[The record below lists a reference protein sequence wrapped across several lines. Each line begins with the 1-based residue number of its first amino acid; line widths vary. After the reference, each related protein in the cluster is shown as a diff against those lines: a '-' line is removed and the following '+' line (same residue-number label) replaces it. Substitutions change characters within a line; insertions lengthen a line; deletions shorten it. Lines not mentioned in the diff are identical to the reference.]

1 MVKNVAAVLLVIL
14 TIFLLPDAKG
24 GVTALGSADRVQAAS
39 TVTQTN
45 STPDSDNRVLL
56 PHIMRNYGHPS
67 PPPMTCPMG
76 AGTTKQSIE
85 VLKQHLGVA
94 ATKRIQTAELYF
106 PQLDGSHR
114 SLMAASL
121 ADLHNLA
128 EQTLAAGVPF
138 EGLAYDLEGWELTP
152 PEERDDPVEAARL
165 ARNMAHGYGKQ
176 LVMGPA
182 AGLTRPFWPD
192 MVPYAD
198 WWVLQ
203 AQGAQKKYPAIPD
216 FRNAVCT
223 LADEVRQANP
233 DIPIWAQLSTQPL
246 HRSLTVS
253 EFLAYAY
260 AIMPACVDGIFV
272 FTPDGQSIAPIF
284 AAVCGP

>member
-1 MVKNVAAVLLVIL
+1 MVRNVATVLLVIL
-14 TIFLLPDAKG
+14 IVFLLPDTKE
-24 GVTALGSADRVQAAS
+24 GSIVPGSVDRVQAAS
-39 TVTQTN
+39 TTTQAI

-56 PHIMRNYGHPS
+56 PSIMRNYGDPIF
-67 PPPMTCPMG
+67 PPTACPMG
-76 AGTTKQSIE
+76 AGTTKHSIE
-85 VLKQHLGVA
+85 VLKQHPGVA
-94 ATKRIQTAELYF
+94 ATKRVQTAELYF
-106 PQLDGSHR
+106 PQLEGSHR

-165 ARNMAHGYGKQ
+165 ARNMAHKYSKH

-198 WWVLQ
+198 WWILQ

-223 LADEVRQANP
+223 LADEVRQAKP
-233 DIPIWAQLSTQPL
+233 SIPIWAQLSTQPL
-246 HRSLTVS
+246 QRSLTVP

-260 AIMPACVDGIFV
+260 AIMPNCVDGIFV
-272 FTPDGQSIAPIF
+272 FTPDEQSIAPIF
-284 AAVCGP
+284 AAVCNP